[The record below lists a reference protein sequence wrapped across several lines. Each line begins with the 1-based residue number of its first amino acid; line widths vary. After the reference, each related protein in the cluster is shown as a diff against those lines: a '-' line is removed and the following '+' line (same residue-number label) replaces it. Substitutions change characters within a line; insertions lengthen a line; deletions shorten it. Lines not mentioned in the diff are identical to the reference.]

1 MLQRQVLI
9 FVCIAHLL
17 FTATHNM
24 PEIEAI
30 PSHIPNRKRFKLKI
44 QGNTPTAN
52 IITPTMFRPWLFLSL
67 VSPSLANKMF
77 LPLGV
82 NVTTN
87 MLQLVILPGT
97 HDLLKLG
104 PVHASIAIDIQRGYD
119 S

>member
-52 IITPTMFRPWLFLSL
+52 INYTYN
-67 VSPSLANKMF
+67 VPSM
-77 LPLGV
+77 
-82 NVTTN
+82 
-87 MLQLVILPGT
+87 
-97 HDLLKLG
+97 
-104 PVHASIAIDIQRGYD
+104 AIFVVGFTFIGE
-119 S
+119 